1 MRTLK
6 TLTLTALT
14 ALVGVTLVA
23 AKPAPVTSKPFK
35 GVKAN
40 TGTVSADKVN
50 GRIVLTL
57 SEDFRAPDAPDPHW
71 QVVDARGNVYL
82 LNKLSIKDGKM
93 NRSVT
98 LPAFVKDV
106 ARVQMWCA
114 FVEVLLG
121 EAEFE
126 AAYK

>member
-1 MRTLK
+1 MRILK
-6 TLTLTALT
+6 TLALTALT

-23 AKPAPVTSKPFK
+23 ARPAPITSKPFK

-57 SEDFRAPDAPDPHW
+57 SGDFQAPDAPDPHW
-71 QVVDARGNVYL
+71 QVVDSKGNVYL

-98 LPAFVKDV
+98 LPVYVKDV
-106 ARVQMWCA
+106 SKVQMWCA

-126 AAYK
+126 AVVK

>member
-6 TLTLTALT
+6 SLVLTAMV
-14 ALVGVTLVA
+14 AMVGLATVA
-23 AKPAPVTSKPFK
+23 AKPAPVVSKPFK

-57 SEDFRAPDAPDPHW
+57 SADFQAPDAPDPHW

-98 LPAFVKDV
+98 LPVYIKDV
-106 ARVQMWCA
+106 TKVQMWCA

-126 AAYK
+126 TVVK